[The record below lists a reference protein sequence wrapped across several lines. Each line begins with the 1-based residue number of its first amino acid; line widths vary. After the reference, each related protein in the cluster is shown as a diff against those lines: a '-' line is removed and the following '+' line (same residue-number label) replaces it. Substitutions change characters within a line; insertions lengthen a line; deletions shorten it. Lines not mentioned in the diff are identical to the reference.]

1 MLKLINLSKTFTFI
15 NSYQLNKT
23 IGKQFIQY
31 AFPTKH
37 ILETRFQSRRRDH
50 RGKWHSNYTH
60 NTALPLSLAF
70 TFLGVVS
77 CDAVLKGK
85 DKKFFKAVQYGLS
98 DEIDK

>member
-37 ILETRFQSRRRDH
+37 ILETRFQSRRWDH